1 MDERL
6 DQAPCGYVS
15 MADNRVIQDVN
26 ATLCRMLGYEKRGM
40 CGSSFESLL
49 TRSSRIFFQ
58 IYFLPLMKLNRGVEE
73 MYLTF
78 KTSSGEPL
86 PVLLNASAVE
96 RDGEWVYDCMLMP
109 MRRRMEYEQQI
120 QQAESASNR
129 AREELERI
137 ENLLRQKR
145 DELERIQGSSSME

>member
-1 MDERL
+1 
-6 DQAPCGYVS
+6 
-15 MADNRVIQDVN
+15 MADNRVVREVN
-26 ATLCRMLGYEKRGM
+26 ATLCRMLGYEKRGI

-58 IYFLPLMKLNRGVEE
+58 IYFLPLIKLNGSVEE

-78 KTSSGEPL
+78 KTSSGEAL

-96 RDGEWVYDCMLMP
+96 RDGEWAYDCILMP

-120 QQAESASNR
+120 QQAESASSQ
-129 AREELERI
+129 AKEELERI
-137 ENLLRQKR
+137 EKLLRQKR
-145 DELERIQGSSSME
+145 YELDHVEGSSSME

>member
-1 MDERL
+1 
-6 DQAPCGYVS
+6 

-26 ATLCRMLGYEKRGM
+26 ATLCRMLGYEKRGI

-49 TRSSRIFFQ
+49 TRSSQIFFQ

-78 KTSSGEPL
+78 KTSSGGTL
-86 PVLLNASAVE
+86 SVLLNASAAE

-109 MRRRMEYEQQI
+109 LRRRTEYEQQI
-120 QQAESASNR
+120 QQAESASKH
-129 AREELERI
+129 AREELERM
-137 ENLLRQKR
+137 EELLRQKR
-145 DELERIQGSSSME
+145 DELERVQGSSSME

>member
-1 MDERL
+1 MRKQL
-6 DQAPCGYVS
+6 
-15 MADNRVIQDVN
+15 
-26 ATLCRMLGYEKRGM
+26 
-40 CGSSFESLL
+40 
-49 TRSSRIFFQ
+49 RIAVDPFQPDFFQ